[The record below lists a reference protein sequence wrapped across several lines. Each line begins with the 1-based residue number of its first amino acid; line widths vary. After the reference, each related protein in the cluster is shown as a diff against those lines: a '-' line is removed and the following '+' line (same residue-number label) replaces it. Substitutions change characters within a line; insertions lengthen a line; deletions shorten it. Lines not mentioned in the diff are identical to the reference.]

1 MNIDTVPVLIDQF
14 RETFEGE
21 VTPGMCWI
29 TDGTPQS
36 TVFGVIEALTPEQA
50 LAAPLPGARSIAGH
64 TAHLHFALAL
74 TARRLRGEDPPADWS
89 KSFDLADASPRGWEA
104 LKRDLRSAYDGVLA
118 ILQESRGKQVREI
131 PPINLVGLA
140 ATIAHNAYHL
150 GAMRQIVQVVR
161 GRST

>member
-36 TVFGVIEALTPEQA
+36 AVFGTIEPLTAQQA
-50 LAAPLPGARSIAGH
+50 LASPVPGARSVAAH
-64 TAHLHFALAL
+64 VAHLHFALAL
-74 TARRLRGEDPPADWS
+74 TARRFRGENPPADWAT
-89 KSFDLADASPRGWEA
+89 SFNVVDPSPQGWDTQR
-104 LKRDLRSAYDGVLA
+104 RDLRQAYDAMLA
-118 ILQESRGKQVREI
+118 ILQESRGKPLQDI

-140 ATIAHNAYHL
+140 ATTAHNAYHL
-150 GAMRQIVQVVR
+150 SAIRQIAQVVR
-161 GRST
+161 QHP

>member
-1 MNIDTVPVLIDQF
+1 MDVDVMPTLIDQF

-36 TVFGVIEALTPEQA
+36 AVFGAIGSLTAQQA
-50 LAAPLPGARSIAGH
+50 LASPVPGAKSVAAH
-64 TAHLHFALAL
+64 VAHLHFALAL
-74 TARRLRGEDPPADWS
+74 TARRMRGENPPADWG
-89 KSFDLADASPRGWEA
+89 KSFDIADPSPQGWDT
-104 LKRDLRSAYDGVLA
+104 LRRDLRRAYDAMLA
-118 ILQESRGKQVREI
+118 ILQETRDTPVQDI

-150 GAMRQIVQVVR
+150 GAIRQIAQVVR
-161 GRST
+161 DR